1 MTGSGDRINM
11 TKDIFSALAPLRGWA
26 AASLV
31 FAALIPAGCL
41 AQAQA
46 PAVMQGG
53 DKTIRIV
60 VPYPPGGTT
69 DLLARAVAP
78 RLGERLGQA
87 VVVENKAGA
96 GGVIGAQQVAKA
108 VPDGRTLVFASIAS
122 HGIIPA
128 LQNPPPYDPV
138 VDFAP
143 IALVAS
149 TPNVLLANPEWPVK
163 DVRELIAMARANPG
177 KINFGS
183 TSHGGSPHMSGEL
196 LESMADIKMQHVPYK
211 GGAPMLIDLMGGQI
225 PIAFDNLPSSMT
237 YIKAGKVRALAVTS
251 TTRWP
256 GAPDIPTMAEA
267 GVPGYAVDAWFG
279 LLAPAGTPPAVV
291 DELNRNVVAVLKTP
305 EIEKLFFEQGALPVG
320 NTPQEFGDFIRAELA
335 KWGKVA
341 KSNNISLK

>member
-1 MTGSGDRINM
+1 MTPTILERP
-11 TKDIFSALAPLRGWA
+11 APRRRLAAAAVVALLAPMA
-26 AASLV
+26 C
-31 FAALIPAGCL
+31 I
-41 AQAQA
+41 AQALVPA
-46 PAVMQGG
+46 PVVMQGG

-69 DLLARAVAP
+69 DLLARAIAP

-108 VPDGRTLVFASIAS
+108 APDGRTLVFASIAS

-138 VDFAP
+138 VDFTP
-143 IALVAS
+143 ITLVAS
-149 TPNVLLANPEWPVK
+149 TPNVLLANAELPTR
-163 DVRELIAMARANPG
+163 DVRELIAMARAEPG

-225 PIAFDNLPSSMT
+225 PIAFDNLPSSMV
-237 YIKAGKVRALAVTS
+237 YIKAGKVRALAVTTS
-251 TTRWP
+251 KRWP
-256 GAPDIPTMAEA
+256 GAPEIPTMAEA
-267 GVPGYAVDAWFG
+267 GVPGYEVDAWFG
-279 LLAPAGTPPAVV
+279 LLAPAGTPRAVI
-291 DELNRNVVAVLKTP
+291 DELNRNVIAVLKTP
-305 EIEKLFFEQGALPVG
+305 EVEKLFFEQGALPVG
-320 NTPQEFGDFIRAELA
+320 NTPEEFGAFIRAELA
-335 KWGKVA
+335 KWSKVA
-341 KSNNISLK
+341 KTNNITLK

>member
-1 MTGSGDRINM
+1 MTPTILERP
-11 TKDIFSALAPLRGWA
+11 APRRRLAAAAVVALLAPMA
-26 AASLV
+26 C
-31 FAALIPAGCL
+31 I
-41 AQAQA
+41 AQALVPA
-46 PAVMQGG
+46 PVVMQGG

-69 DLLARAVAP
+69 DLLARAIAP

-108 VPDGRTLVFASIAS
+108 APDGRTLVFASIAS

-138 VDFAP
+138 VDFTP
-143 IALVAS
+143 ITLVAS
-149 TPNVLLANPEWPVK
+149 TPNVLLANAELPTR
-163 DVRELIAMARANPG
+163 DVRELIAMARAEPG

-225 PIAFDNLPSSMT
+225 PIAFDNLPSSMV
-237 YIKAGKVRALAVTS
+237 YIKAGKVRALAVTTS
-251 TTRWP
+251 KRWP
-256 GAPDIPTMAEA
+256 GAPEIPTMAEA
-267 GVPGYAVDAWFG
+267 GVPGYEVDAWFG
-279 LLAPAGTPPAVV
+279 LLAPAGTPRAVI
-291 DELNRNVVAVLKTP
+291 DELNRNVIAVLKTP
-305 EIEKLFFEQGALPVG
+305 EVETLFFEQGALPVG
-320 NTPQEFGDFIRAELA
+320 NTSEEFGAFIRAELA
-335 KWGKVA
+335 KWSKVA
-341 KSNNISLK
+341 KTNNITLK

>member
-1 MTGSGDRINM
+1 MTTTI
-11 TKDIFSALAPLRGWA
+11 LECPAPRRRLVA
-26 AASLV
+26 AAV
-31 FAALIPAGCL
+31 VALLTPMACI
-41 AQAQA
+41 AQA
-46 PAVMQGG
+46 PAPAPVVMQGG

-69 DLLARAVAP
+69 DLLARAIAP

-108 VPDGRTLVFASIAS
+108 APDGRTLVFASIAS

-138 VDFAP
+138 VDFTP
-143 IALVAS
+143 ITLVAS
-149 TPNVLLANPEWPVK
+149 TPNVLLANAELPTR
-163 DVRELIAMARANPG
+163 DVRELIAMARAEPG

-237 YIKAGKVRALAVTS
+237 YIKAGKVRALAVT
-251 TTRWP
+251 TAKRWP
-256 GAPDIPTMAEA
+256 GAPEIPTMAEA
-267 GVPGYAVDAWFG
+267 GVPGYEVDAWFG
-279 LLAPAGTPPAVV
+279 LLAPAGTPRAVI
-291 DELNRNVVAVLKTP
+291 DELNRNVIAVLKTP
-305 EIEKLFFEQGALPVG
+305 EVEKLFFEQGALPVG
-320 NTPQEFGDFIRAELA
+320 NTPEEFGAFIRAELA
-335 KWGKVA
+335 KWSKVA
-341 KSNNISLK
+341 KTNNITLK